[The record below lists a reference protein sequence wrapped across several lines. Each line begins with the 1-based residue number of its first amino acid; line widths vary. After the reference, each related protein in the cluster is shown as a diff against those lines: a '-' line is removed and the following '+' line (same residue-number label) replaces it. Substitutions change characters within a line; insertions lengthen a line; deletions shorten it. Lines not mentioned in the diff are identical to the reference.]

1 MEQAFAKYDSDMKGY
16 LTKTEFKCAFI
27 FLIGMKPS
35 KKDMDLVKQFIW
47 NNSHGQ
53 IIANEEFAIGMNQFN
68 QLMEVYLNS
77 VSQVKQQD

>member
-1 MEQAFAKYDSDMKGY
+1 MKGY

-47 NNSHGQ
+47 KNSHGQ

-68 QLMEVYLNS
+68 QLMEVYLES